1 MRMTLGLIRLT
12 NQIRVRP
19 RDLKPISSYE
29 LSNHTDTATREVVFL
44 KVPRFVRFLFP
55 RASDR
60 WLTFLRIGL
69 GVQIIAYCSTLLP
82 NWRLLLVSNG
92 NGLLSRDVNEAIST
106 IESPFLP
113 TLSWFVQLGNHFGLD
128 EASVLVA
135 VLFCLLISAACLI
148 AGFLC
153 RPAAITAW
161 LLHLACVTSTEL
173 MSYGV
178 DIFTTIGLFYLM
190 LSPLPDRAS
199 LDVKIR
205 KAHASDPRRLGF
217 FQRVL
222 QLHLCF
228 IYFFSG
234 VDKALGTGWWNGASI
249 WRALTRPPF
258 DIFPAVSVAHWS
270 GFFTVAGISV
280 FLLEMAYPIFIWP
293 IKTRRVWFLSVISM
307 HLGIALLMGMYLF
320 GLIMIV
326 LNTAAFGLSN
336 NRSASR
342 VFA

>member
-1 MRMTLGLIRLT
+1 MRMTSGLIRRT
-12 NQIRVRP
+12 NQIRLRP
-19 RDLKPISSYE
+19 RDLKPI
-29 LSNHTDTATREVVFL
+29 LSHGLRNQTDIAAREVVFL
-44 KVPRFVRFLFP
+44 KAQRFVHFLFP

-82 NWRLLLVSNG
+82 NWNLLLVSNG

-106 IESPFLP
+106 IDSPFLP
-113 TLSWFVQLGNHFGLD
+113 TLSWFVQFGNHLGLN
-128 EASVLVA
+128 ESTVLVA

-153 RPAAITAW
+153 RPAAIIAW
-161 LLHLACVTSTEL
+161 FLHLACVTSTEL
-173 MSYGV
+173 MSYGA

-205 KAHASDPRRLGF
+205 KAHPSDARRLGF
-217 FQRVL
+217 FQRIL

-234 VDKALGTGWWNGASI
+234 LDKALGTGWWNGASI

-258 DIFPAVSVAHWS
+258 DIFPAASVAHWS
-270 GFFTVAGISV
+270 KLFTVAGISV

-307 HLGIALLMGMYLF
+307 HLSIALLMGMYLF

-336 NRSASR
+336 NSSTSR
-342 VFA
+342 VCA